1 MTVTGLRPESLQNRA
16 NDLALDRR
24 HGSGLSGGG
33 RWWRRGTLS
42 DQTVTEGNGFE
53 SEVERLPQVVPQPE
67 QSEYRALAR
76 KWLASV
82 KGSPLSHRMTVT
94 RGYLKLLGAGVW
106 GGDESWRGDMRDL
119 VCALRPSDEDQA
131 GASGEQLDELNA
143 LIAIGLAMLLQD
155 ANLHGGA
162 GADLIAK
169 AAWDVCQEW
178 AAYAEEAT
186 IDRFLVHSTEL
197 HAVVAT
203 ESDVRAVIELAMAAA
218 DDPNAELVAALEA
231 EGFHAELMD
240 GVWVIDGDFR
250 TPLRAAARAA
260 TLIGSACVVLA
271 RNSRKST
278 VLLWRDSILAM
289 AESTVPRWRIYRIVP
304 PTTPQSKFG
313 GGEGLPSTRDIH
325 PLAPAPEQVR
335 TLAEQA
341 GVQLPMLL
349 AALR

>member
-1 MTVTGLRPESLQNRA
+1 MTQG
-16 NDLALDRR
+16 NDFSSQVD
-24 HGSGLSGGG
+24 
-33 RWWRRGTLS
+33 
-42 DQTVTEGNGFE
+42 
-53 SEVERLPQVVPQPE
+53 RLPQSIPPAE
-67 QSEYRALAR
+67 HAEYRTLAR
-76 KWLASV
+76 KWLVSA
-82 KGSPLSHRMTVT
+82 GADAPLSHRMTVLL
-94 RGYLKLLGAGVW
+94 GYLKLLAAGAW
-106 GGDESWRGDMRDL
+106 AGDGSWRTDVRDL
-119 VCALRPSDEDQA
+119 VHAIVPTEDDQA
-131 GASGEQLDELNA
+131 EATGDELDEANA
-143 LIAIGLAMLLQD
+143 LIAIGLALLLQG

-169 AAWDVCQEW
+169 SAWDECQEW
-178 AAYAEEAT
+178 AAYAEESL
-186 IDRFLVHSTEL
+186 IDRYLVHSTQL
-197 HAVVAT
+197 HAVVTT
-203 ESDVRAVIELAMAAA
+203 ESEVQAVVELAMAAA

-260 TLIGSACVVLA
+260 TLIGSPCVVFA

-313 GGEGLPSTRDIH
+313 GGEGVPSTRDIH